1 MMRIAIVG
9 AGSIGGYLAA
19 RLILSGQ
26 QVTVIARG
34 ANLAA
39 IRADGITLRLPDG
52 TEERAIPE
60 LATDDLAAA
69 GPHDVVILGVKGQQI
84 PALAPT
90 LGPLLGPET
99 AVVPAQNGI
108 PWWYFQRCG
117 GPYAGHRLESIDP
130 GGVISSHIAPAR
142 VIGCV
147 TYQAAE
153 LEAPGVVRFIEGNRF
168 TLGEPDGAK
177 TDRVQA
183 LARVLTRAGLKVP
196 VRGDIR
202 TEIWVKL
209 LGNMTFNPISA
220 LTRATLGE
228 VIGYAPTRELVA
240 ATMAEAQEV
249 ASRLGITFA
258 ITTER
263 RIQGAAQMGSHKTS
277 TLQDIE
283 AGRPTEV
290 EWLVGTVAEVGRLVE
305 VPTPRIDALYA
316 CLALLER
323 TSCSGRTDPGS
334 PGTQSMVDEIHGK
347 EMDHA

>member
-1 MMRIAIVG
+1 MRIAIVG

-19 RLILSGQ
+19 RLALSGQ
-26 QVTVIARG
+26 PVTVIARG

-39 IRADGITLRLPDG
+39 IRAGGLTLRLPDG
-52 TEERAIPE
+52 TEERARPE

-69 GPHDVVILGVKGQQI
+69 GPHDVVILGVKGQQL

-108 PWWYFQRCG
+108 PWWYFHRCG
-117 GPYAGHRLESIDP
+117 GPYEGRPLESVDP
-130 GGVISSHIAPAR
+130 GGVLSTHIDPER

-153 LEAPGVVRFIEGNRF
+153 LAAPGVVRFIEGNRF
-168 TLGEPDGAK
+168 SLGEPGGEK
-177 TDRVQA
+177 TGRVTA
-183 LARVLTRAGLKVP
+183 LARALTRAGLKVP
-196 VRGDIR
+196 VRSDIR

-220 LTRATLGE
+220 LTRATLGQ
-228 VIGYAPTRELVA
+228 VIGFAPTRELVA
-240 ATMAEAQEV
+240 ATMAEATEV
-249 ASRLGITFA
+249 ASRLGVRIG
-258 ITTER
+258 ISNER

-290 EWLVGTVAEVGRLVE
+290 EWLVGAVVELGRLVD
-305 VPTPRIDALYA
+305 VPTPRLDALYA
-316 CLALLER
+316 CLKLLEK
-323 TSCSGRTDPGS
+323 TSC
-334 PGTQSMVDEIHGK
+334 V
-347 EMDHA
+347 

>member
-1 MMRIAIVG
+1 MRIAIVG
-9 AGSIGGYLAA
+9 AGAIGGYLAA
-19 RLILSGQ
+19 RLIRSGTP
-26 QVTVIARG
+26 VTVIARG

-39 IRADGITLRLPDG
+39 IRGAGLTLRLPDG
-52 TEERAIPE
+52 SEETARPE

-69 GPHDVVILGVKGQQI
+69 GPHDVVIVAVKGQQLA
-84 PALAPT
+84 ALAPT
-90 LGPLLGPET
+90 LGPLLSAST

-108 PWWYFQRCG
+108 PFWYFQRGG
-117 GPYAGHRLESIDP
+117 GPFAGRRLESVDP
-130 GGVISSHIAPAR
+130 GGAISAHIAPER

-168 TLGEPDGAK
+168 TLGEPDGEK
-177 TDRVQA
+177 TERVQA
-183 LARVLTRAGLKVP
+183 LARALSEAGLKAR

-202 TEIWVKL
+202 NEIWVKL

-228 VIGYAPTRELVA
+228 LIDFAPTRELAA
-240 ATMAEAQEV
+240 ATMAEARAV
-249 ASRLGITFA
+249 ADRLGVTFA
-258 ITTER
+258 VTPEQ

-290 EWLVGTVAEVGRLVE
+290 EWLLGAVSEVGRWTD
-305 VPTPRIDALYA
+305 VPTPRIDMLYA
-316 CLALLER
+316 CLKLLER
-323 TSCSGRTDPGS
+323 TSRAKP
-334 PGTQSMVDEIHGK
+334 
-347 EMDHA
+347 AA

>member
-1 MMRIAIVG
+1 MRIAIVG
-9 AGSIGGYLAA
+9 AGAIGGYLGA
-19 RLILSGQ
+19 RLTLSGQ
-26 QVTVIARG
+26 PVTLIVRG

-39 IRADGITLRLPDG
+39 IRAKGLKLRLPDG
-52 TEERAIPE
+52 SEETAVPE
-60 LATDDLAAA
+60 CATDDLRAA
-69 GPHDVVILGVKGQQI
+69 GPHDVVIVAVKGHQLA
-84 PALAPT
+84 ALAPT
-90 LGPLLGPET
+90 LRPLLGPRT

-108 PWWYFQRCG
+108 PWWYFQRCE
-117 GPYAGHRLESIDP
+117 GPFAGRRLESVDP
-130 GGVISSHIAPAR
+130 GGAISDHIEAHR

-153 LEAPGVVRFIEGNRF
+153 LTAPGVVHFVEGNRF
-168 TLGEPDGAK
+168 TLGEPDGAR
-177 TDRVQA
+177 TERVQE

-220 LTRATLGE
+220 LSRATLGQLTDFP
-228 VIGYAPTRELVA
+228 PTRELAA
-240 ATMAEAQEV
+240 ATMSEAQEV
-249 ASRLGITFA
+249 ASRLGIRFG
-258 ITTER
+258 ITCEQ
-263 RIQGAAQMGSHKTS
+263 RIRGAAQMGSHRTS

-290 EWLVGTVAEVGRLVE
+290 EWLLGAVAELGRLVG

-323 TSCSGRTDPGS
+323 TSCGLLERRAAGA
-334 PGTQSMVDEIHGK
+334 V
-347 EMDHA
+347 A

>member
-1 MMRIAIVG
+1 MRIAIVG

-19 RLILSGQ
+19 RLILAGQ
-26 QVTVIARG
+26 PVTVIARG

-39 IRADGITLRLPDG
+39 IRSNGLTLRMPDG
-52 TEERAIPE
+52 TEETAHPE
-60 LATDDLAAA
+60 QATDDMAAA
-69 GPHDVVILGVKGQQI
+69 GPHDVVIVGVKGQQL

-90 LGPLLGPET
+90 LAPLLGPAT

-117 GPYAGHRLESIDP
+117 GPFEGRSLESVDP
-130 GGVISSHIAPAR
+130 NGVISAHIGPER

-153 LEAPGVVRFIEGNRF
+153 LEEPGVVRFIEGNRF
-168 TLGEPDGAK
+168 SLGEPDGEK
-177 TDRVQA
+177 TERVTE

-196 VRGDIR
+196 VRSDIR

-220 LTRATLGE
+220 LTRATLGQ
-228 VIGYAPTRELVA
+228 VIGFAPTRELVA
-240 ATMAEAQEV
+240 ATMAEASEV
-249 ASRLGITFA
+249 ASRLGIRIG
-258 ITTER
+258 ITNER

-283 AGRPTEV
+283 SGRPTEV
-290 EWLVGTVAEVGRLVE
+290 EWLVGAVAELGRLVD

-316 CLALLER
+316 CLKLLEQTTCGER
-323 TSCSGRTDPGS
+323 LCR
-334 PGTQSMVDEIHGK
+334 
-347 EMDHA
+347 

>member
-1 MMRIAIVG
+1 MRIAIIG

-19 RLILSGQ
+19 RLQLSGQ
-26 QVTVIARG
+26 PVTVIARG

-39 IRADGITLRLPDG
+39 IRANGLKLLLPDG
-52 TEERAIPE
+52 TEETAIPD

-69 GPHDVVILGVKGQQI
+69 GPHDVVILGVKGQQL

-117 GPYAGHRLESIDP
+117 GPFEGRRLESVDP
-130 GGVISSHIAPAR
+130 GGAISEHIGPER

-153 LEAPGVVRFIEGNRF
+153 LTEPGVVRFIEGNRF
-168 TLGEPDGAK
+168 TLGEPDGEK
-177 TDRVQA
+177 TERVTA
-183 LARVLTRAGLKVP
+183 LAQALTRAGLKVP
-196 VRGDIR
+196 VPRDIR

-220 LTRATLGE
+220 LTRATLGQI
-228 VIGYAPTRELVA
+228 IGFEPTRDLVA
-240 ATMAEAQEV
+240 ATMAEAKEV
-249 ASRLGITFA
+249 ASRLGIRIR
-258 ITTER
+258 ITSEQ

-283 AGRPTEV
+283 SGRTTEV
-290 EWLVGTVAEVGRLVE
+290 EGLVGAVAELGRLVKF
-305 VPTPRIDALYA
+305 PTPRIDTLYA
-316 CLALLER
+316 CLKLLEQ
-323 TSCSGRTDPGS
+323 TTCSR
-334 PGTQSMVDEIHGK
+334 
-347 EMDHA
+347 